1 MPLNIDNITTE
12 KLSVNGTD
20 ITGNAPY
27 KVYTALL
34 TQSGGDSTVD
44 ITSGSLTVG
53 VTYWITSGSDGDFT
67 NVGAPNNNTDTYF
80 VATGDV
86 PSSWGT
92 SGSLRYNEGAPVVT
106 VLENTIGNVWF
117 TYNSIGFYQIN
128 LSNSIDIDKTF
139 LYIGNGTSVG
149 GLVFYEESG
158 IKTIT
163 FPSIGSSYL
172 LNLYSSID
180 GYSINFIDDK
190 FTNTPIEIRVYN

>member
-1 MPLNIDNITTE
+1 MATTKYIVDNASDQTIDGNLNITGTTNI
-12 KLSVNGTD
+12 K
-20 ITGNAPY
+20 PY

-92 SGSLRYNEGAPVVT
+92 SGSLRYNEGSPVVK
-106 VLENTIGNVWF
+106 VLENTIGNIWF
-117 TYNSIGFYQIN
+117 NYEDVGVYGCQ
-128 LSNSIDIDKTF
+128 SNDLFTTDKTF
-139 LYIGNGTSVG
+139 LLLTNPNVGNGVVATANYIDINSMAI
-149 GLVFYEESG
+149 VFYDNASPYETLDNALE
-158 IKTIT
+158 
-163 FPSIGSSYL
+163 
-172 LNLYSSID
+172 
-180 GYSINFIDDK
+180 
-190 FTNTPIEIRVYN
+190 NTPIEIRVYN